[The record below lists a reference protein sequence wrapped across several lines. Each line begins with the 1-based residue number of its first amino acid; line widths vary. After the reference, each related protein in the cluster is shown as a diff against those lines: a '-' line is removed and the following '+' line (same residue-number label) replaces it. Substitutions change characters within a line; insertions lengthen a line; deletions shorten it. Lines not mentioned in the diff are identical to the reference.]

1 MKLYNLP
8 GSPNGRKVE
17 AVINHL
23 GLKVNVVYLDFAK
36 RDTQQPE
43 FLALNPNGLVPV
55 LVEGD
60 FRLWESNAIM
70 QYLVAKAGGSSLFP
84 EDPTIR
90 ADITRWQIWEQ
101 AHFNK
106 AFGTLVFESVI
117 KPRFGMG
124 EASQDLVAFCLADMA
139 RFVPV
144 LDRHMAGREFVA
156 GAMSAWPIMR

>member
-36 RDTQQPE
+36 GDTQQPE

-117 KPRFGMG
+117 KPRFRMG

-144 LDRHMAGREFVA
+144 LD
-156 GAMSAWPIMR
+156 